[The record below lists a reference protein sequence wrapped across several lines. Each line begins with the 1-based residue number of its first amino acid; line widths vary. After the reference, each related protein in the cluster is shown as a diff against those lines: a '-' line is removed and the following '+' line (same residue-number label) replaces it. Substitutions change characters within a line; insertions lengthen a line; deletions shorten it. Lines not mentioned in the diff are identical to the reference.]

1 MKKKIAIVTKKMI
14 LGGIEKAL
22 LSMLSEI
29 NKDKYDITLFLEEKG
44 GELEESIPSW
54 VNVEYIFDDCKSI
67 RQNIVI
73 SLKKFKIRDAIK
85 FIYSGIRIYIL
96 KEEYKIYK
104 DRCSVLSKR
113 KEKYDIAISYH
124 NPINL
129 STIYVIDKIKAN
141 KKVMWIHTDIKDYI
155 NEADYLKNYYY
166 KYDKIFSVSPGGA
179 KSFGKKYPDLN
190 DKIEV
195 FYNRMVKEEVVTR
208 VDNKNYYNEFKGIN
222 ILTVGRICYPK
233 AIDLI
238 PEISK
243 KLKDDGYKFKWYC
256 VGWGGIER
264 IKELIKKYDVEDCFI
279 LLGSSKNPYNYM
291 KNCDIYVQ
299 PSRYEGYVTTITEV
313 KCFERPIVATN
324 IEGIKEQIVNEKTGI
339 LAECSVDELYRGVK
353 KLLDDESLRNK
364 LSVNLS
370 KENID
375 TRSEINKLYKLID

>member
-1 MKKKIAIVTKKMI
+1 MKKKIAIVSKKMI
-14 LGGIEKAL
+14 LGGIEKVL
-22 LSMLSEI
+22 ISMISEI
-29 NKDKYDITLFLEEKG
+29 DKNKYDVTLFLEERG
-44 GELEESIPSW
+44 GELEDEIPSW
-54 VNVEYIFDDCKSI
+54 IKVRYIFEECKSI
-67 RQNIVI
+67 RKNLLI
-73 SLKKFKIRDAIK
+73 SFKKFKFRDVVK
-85 FIYSGIRIYIL
+85 FLYSGARIYL
-96 KEEYKIYK
+96 FNDNCYIYK
-104 DRCSVLSKR
+104 DKCRILPKQN
-113 KEKYDIAISYH
+113 EKFDLAISYH
-124 NPINL
+124 NPISI
-129 STIYVIDKIKAN
+129 STIYTIDKIKAD
-141 KKVMWIHTDIKDYI
+141 KKAMWIHTDIKDYI

-190 DKIEV
+190 DKIEI
-195 FYNRMVKEEVVTR
+195 FYNRMVKEEIVSR

-243 KLKDDGYKFKWYC
+243 KLKDDGYKFRWYC
-256 VGWGGIER
+256 VGWGEVEK
-264 IKELIKKYDVEDCFI
+264 IKELIKKYDVEDYFI

-299 PSRYEGYVTTITEV
+299 PSRYEGYVTTITEA

-324 IEGIKEQIVNEKTGI
+324 SEGIKEQIVYEKTDI
-339 LAECSVDELYRGVK
+339 IVDCNVDELYRGVK

-375 TRSEINKLYKLID
+375 TRNEINKLYRLID

>member
-1 MKKKIAIVTKKMI
+1 MKKKIAIVSKKMI
-14 LGGIEKAL
+14 IGGIEKVM
-22 LSMLSEI
+22 LSMISEI
-29 NKDKYDITLFLEEKG
+29 DKDKYDITLFLQERG
-44 GELEESIPSW
+44 GELDSEIPSSVKVRYLFEES
-54 VNVEYIFDDCKSI
+54 KSI
-67 RQNIVI
+67 RENIVN
-73 SLKKFKIRDAIK
+73 SLKRINLKDVCKFV
-85 FIYSGIRIYIL
+85 YSGIRIYMV
-96 KEEYKIYK
+96 KDGYFTYK
-104 DRCSVLSKR
+104 DRSRVLPEQ
-113 KEKYDIAISYH
+113 KENFDLAISYH
-124 NPINL
+124 NPISL
-129 STIYVIDKIKAN
+129 PTIYTIDKIKA
-141 KKVMWIHTDIKDYI
+141 KKKAMWIHTDIKEYI

-179 KSFGKKYPDLN
+179 KSFGKKYPDLK

-195 FYNRMVKEEVVTR
+195 FYNRMVKEEIVSK
-208 VDNKNYYNEFKGIN
+208 VDDKNYYNEFNGIN
-222 ILTVGRICYPK
+222 LLTVGRICYQK

-238 PEISK
+238 PKISK
-243 KLKDDGYKFKWYC
+243 KLKDDGYKFRWYC
-256 VGWGGIER
+256 VGWGEVEK

-299 PSRYEGYVTTITEV
+299 PSRYEGYVTTITEA

-339 LAECSVDELYRGVK
+339 LVECSVDELYRGVK

-375 TRSEINKLYKLID
+375 TRNEINKLYRLID

>member
-1 MKKKIAIVTKKMI
+1 MKKKIAIVSKKMI
-14 LGGIEKAL
+14 IGGIEKVM
-22 LSMLSEI
+22 LSMISEI
-29 NKDKYDITLFLEEKG
+29 DKDKYDITLFLQERG
-44 GELEESIPSW
+44 GELDSEIPSSVKVRYLFEES
-54 VNVEYIFDDCKSI
+54 KSI
-67 RQNIVI
+67 RENIVN
-73 SLKKFKIRDAIK
+73 SLKRINLKDVCKFV
-85 FIYSGIRIYIL
+85 YSGIRIYMV
-96 KEEYKIYK
+96 KDGYFTYK
-104 DRCSVLSKR
+104 DRSRVLPEQ
-113 KEKYDIAISYH
+113 KENFDLAISYH
-124 NPINL
+124 NPISL
-129 STIYVIDKIKAN
+129 PTIYTIDKIKA
-141 KKVMWIHTDIKDYI
+141 KKKAMWIHTDIKEYI

-179 KSFGKKYPDLN
+179 KSFGEKYPDLK

-195 FYNRMVKEEVVTR
+195 FYNRMVKEEIVSR
-208 VDNKNYYNEFKGIN
+208 VDDRNYYNEFNGIN
-222 ILTVGRICYPK
+222 LLTVGRICYQK

-264 IKELIKKYDVEDCFI
+264 IRELIKKYDVEDCFI

-299 PSRYEGYVTTITEV
+299 PSRYEGYVTTITEA

-339 LAECSVDELYRGVK
+339 LVECSVDELYRGVK

>member
-1 MKKKIAIVTKKMI
+1 MKKKIAIVSKKMI
-14 LGGIEKAL
+14 LGGIEKVL
-22 LSMLSEI
+22 ISMLSEI
-29 NKDKYDITLFLEEKG
+29 DKNKYDITLFLEERG
-44 GELEESIPSW
+44 GGLEDEIPSW
-54 VNVEYIFDDCKSI
+54 IKVRYIFEECKSI
-67 RQNIVI
+67 RKNLLI
-73 SLKKFKIRDAIK
+73 SFKKFKFRDVVK
-85 FIYSGIRIYIL
+85 FLYSGARIYL
-96 KEEYKIYK
+96 FDDNCYIYK
-104 DRCSVLSKR
+104 DKCRILPKQN
-113 KEKYDIAISYH
+113 EKFDLAISYH
-124 NPINL
+124 NPISI
-129 STIYVIDKIKAN
+129 STIYTIDKIKAD
-141 KKVMWIHTDIKDYI
+141 KKAMWIHTDIKDYI

-190 DKIEV
+190 DKIEI
-195 FYNRMVKEEVVTR
+195 FYNRMVKEEIVSR

-243 KLKDDGYKFKWYC
+243 KLKDDGYKFRWYC
-256 VGWGGIER
+256 VGWGEVEK
-264 IKELIKKYDVEDCFI
+264 IKELIKKYDVEDYFI

-299 PSRYEGYVTTITEV
+299 PSRYEGYVTTITEA

-339 LAECSVDELYRGVK
+339 IVDCNVDELYRGVK

-375 TRSEINKLYKLID
+375 TRNEINKLYRLID

>member
-54 VNVEYIFDDCKSI
+54 VKIEYIFDDCKSI
-67 RQNIVI
+67 RENIVI

-96 KEEYKIYK
+96 KDEYKIYK
-104 DRCSVLSKR
+104 DRCSILSKR

-129 STIYVIDKIKAN
+129 STIYVIDKLNAD
-141 KKVMWIHTDIKDYI
+141 KKVMWIHTDINKNDK
-155 NEADYLKNYYY
+155 NFNYLEKYYY
-166 KYDKIFSVSPGGA
+166 KYDKVFAVSPGGYKA
-179 KSFGKKYPDLN
+179 FIDKYPDLKN
-190 DKIEV
+190 KTEV
-195 FYNRMVKEEVVTR
+195 FLNRIVKSEIIR
-208 VDNKNYYNEFKGIN
+208 KIDNKNYYDAFEGIKL
-222 ILTVGRICYPK
+222 LTVGRICYPK

-243 KLKDDGYKFKWYC
+243 KLKDDGYKFRWYC
-256 VGWGGIER
+256 VGWGEVEK

-299 PSRYEGYVTTITEV
+299 PSRYEGYVTTITEA
-313 KCFERPIVATN
+313 KCFERPIVSTN

-339 LAECSVDELYRGVK
+339 LVECSVDELYGGVK

-375 TRSEINKLYKLID
+375 TRNEINKLYRLID

>member
-1 MKKKIAIVTKKMI
+1 MKKKIAIVSKKMI
-14 LGGIEKAL
+14 IGGIEKVM
-22 LSMLSEI
+22 LSMISEI
-29 NKDKYDITLFLEEKG
+29 DKDKYDITLFLQERG
-44 GELEESIPSW
+44 GELDSEIPSSVKVRYLFEES
-54 VNVEYIFDDCKSI
+54 KSI
-67 RQNIVI
+67 RENIVN
-73 SLKKFKIRDAIK
+73 SLKRINLKDVCKFV
-85 FIYSGIRIYIL
+85 YSGIRIYMV
-96 KEEYKIYK
+96 KDGYFTYK
-104 DRCSVLSKR
+104 DRSRVLPEQ
-113 KEKYDIAISYH
+113 KENFDLAISYH
-124 NPINL
+124 NPISL
-129 STIYVIDKIKAN
+129 PTIYTIDKIKA
-141 KKVMWIHTDIKDYI
+141 KKKAMWIHTDIKEYI

-179 KSFGKKYPDLN
+179 KSFGEKYPDLK

-195 FYNRMVKEEVVTR
+195 FYNRMVKEEIVSR
-208 VDNKNYYNEFKGIN
+208 VDDRNYYNEFNGIN
-222 ILTVGRICYPK
+222 LLTVGRICYQK

-256 VGWGGIER
+256 VGWGEVEK

-299 PSRYEGYVTTITEV
+299 PSRYEGYVTTITEA

-339 LAECSVDELYRGVK
+339 LVECSVDELYRGVK

>member
-1 MKKKIAIVTKKMI
+1 MKKKIAIVSKKMI
-14 LGGIEKAL
+14 LGGIEKVL
-22 LSMLSEI
+22 ISMLSEI
-29 NKDKYDITLFLEEKG
+29 DKNKYDITLFLEERG
-44 GELEESIPSW
+44 GGLEDEIPSW
-54 VNVEYIFDDCKSI
+54 IKVRYIFEECKSI
-67 RQNIVI
+67 RKNLLI
-73 SLKKFKIRDAIK
+73 SFKKFKFRDVVK
-85 FIYSGIRIYIL
+85 FLYSGARIYL
-96 KEEYKIYK
+96 FDDNCYIYK
-104 DRCSVLSKR
+104 DKCRILPKQN
-113 KEKYDIAISYH
+113 EKFDLAISYH
-124 NPINL
+124 NPISI
-129 STIYVIDKIKAN
+129 STIYTIDKIKAD
-141 KKVMWIHTDIKDYI
+141 KKAMWIHTDIKDYI

-190 DKIEV
+190 DKIEI
-195 FYNRMVKEEVVTR
+195 FYNRMVKEEIVSR

-243 KLKDDGYKFKWYC
+243 KLKDDGYKFRWYC
-256 VGWGGIER
+256 VGWGEVEK
-264 IKELIKKYDVEDCFI
+264 IKELIKKYDVEGYFI

-299 PSRYEGYVTTITEV
+299 PSRYEGYVTTITEA

-339 LAECSVDELYRGVK
+339 IVDCNVDELYRGVK

-375 TRSEINKLYKLID
+375 TRNEINKLYRLID

>member
-54 VNVEYIFDDCKSI
+54 VKVEYIFDDCKSI
-67 RQNIVI
+67 RENIVI

-129 STIYVIDKIKAN
+129 STIYVIDKLNAD
-141 KKVMWIHTDIKDYI
+141 KKVMWIHTDINKNDK
-155 NEADYLKNYYY
+155 NFNYLEKYYY
-166 KYDKIFSVSPGGA
+166 KYDKIFAVSPGA
-179 KSFGKKYPDLN
+179 YRAFCEKYPDLS
-190 DKIEV
+190 DKTEV
-195 FYNRMVKEEVVTR
+195 FYNRIVKSEIVSKI
-208 VDNKNYYNEFKGIN
+208 DGKNYYEDFDGIKV
-222 ILTVGRICYPK
+222 LTVGRICHPK

-238 PEISK
+238 PEISR

-256 VGWGGIER
+256 VGWGEVEK

-299 PSRYEGYVTTITEV
+299 PSRYEGYVTTITEA

-324 IEGIKEQIVNEKTGI
+324 IEGIKEQIINEKTGI
-339 LAECSVDELYRGVK
+339 LVECSVDELYRGVK